1 MGGKGSN
8 ITKDLLRKLFQHT
21 SWVGKPTH
29 VSSSETLKKLRVS
42 KLEKGIDVK
51 IWQLIERGSPVT
63 VPSSHLE
70 AIL

>member
-1 MGGKGSN
+1 MGGKGSK
-8 ITKDLLRKLFQHT
+8 ITKDLLRNLFQHT
-21 SWVGKPTH
+21 PWVGKPTR
-29 VSSSETLKKLRVS
+29 VSSSETLKKLWAS
-42 KLEKGIDVK
+42 KLGKSILVK